1 MTVLDRLAG
10 APISWGVCE
19 VPGWGIELSPDR
31 VLGEMRQLGLTA
43 TELGKPERYV
53 MVAIEPTTPM
63 LFAGSSDPTCYL
75 ELKSIGLPEDKTADL
90 SNALSLEIEKQLG
103 VSKDRVY
110 IEFAD
115 APRKMWG
122 WNGGTF

>member
-1 MTVLDRLAG
+1 MPFVKIQSNVELDDARRETLLKAV
-10 APISWGVCE
+10 S
-19 VPGWGIELSPDR
+19 S
-31 VLGEMRQLGLTA
+31 LTA
-43 TELGKPERYV
+43 NELGKPERYV

-63 LFAGSSDPTCYL
+63 LFAGSSAPTCYL
-75 ELKSIGLPEDKTADL
+75 ELKSIGLPEAKTGAL
-90 SNALSLEIEKQLG
+90 SNALSTEIEKQLG
-103 VSKDRVY
+103 VTKDRVY

>member
-1 MTVLDRLAG
+1 MPFVKIQSNVELDDARREILLKAV
-10 APISWGVCE
+10 SN
-19 VPGWGIELSPDR
+19 
-31 VLGEMRQLGLTA
+31 LTA
-43 TELGKPERYV
+43 SELGKPERYV

-63 LFAGSSDPTCYL
+63 LFAGSSAPTCYL
-75 ELKSIGLPEDKTADL
+75 ELKSIGLPEAKTGAL
-90 SNALSLEIEKQLG
+90 SNALSTENEKQLG
-103 VSKDRVY
+103 VTKDRVY

>member
-1 MTVLDRLAG
+1 MPFVKIQSNVVLDDGQRARLLKAVSSL
-10 APISWGVCE
+10 AA
-19 VPGWGIELSPDR
+19 D
-31 VLGEMRQLGLTA
+31 
-43 TELGKPERYV
+43 ELGKPERYV

-63 LFAGSSDPTCYL
+63 LFAGNSDPACYL
-75 ELKSIGLPEDKTADL
+75 ELKSIDLPAAKTG
-90 SNALSLEIEKQLG
+90 ALSAALGSEMEKQLG